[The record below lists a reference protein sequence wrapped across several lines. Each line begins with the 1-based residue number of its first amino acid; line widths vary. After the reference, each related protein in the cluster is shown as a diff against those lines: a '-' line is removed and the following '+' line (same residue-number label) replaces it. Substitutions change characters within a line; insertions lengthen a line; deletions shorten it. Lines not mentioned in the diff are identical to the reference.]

1 MIETL
6 VKPQTLDNDVAV
18 IKILYLMGQ
27 LTPNDIEYVFK
38 VSRQVYDAINLGE
51 TYEDSSKDN

>member
-1 MIETL
+1 MIEKL
-6 VKPQTLDNDVAV
+6 IEPQPLDNDVAV

-38 VSRQVYDAINLGE
+38 AARQVYDAINLGE
-51 TYEDSSKDN
+51 TK